1 MSAQHASVPADF
13 ISVVAGEIAS
23 GVDAAVEFWMA
34 QVERALDDDGLTTLG
49 RMNAVRAVLAQYK
62 QLTGKT
68 ELHGRRGRGEVPAYQ
83 AGGRS

>member
-1 MSAQHASVPADF
+1 MSAHASIPADF

-49 RMNAVRAVLAQYK
+49 RMNAARAVLAEYK
-62 QLTGKT
+62 QLAGKT
-68 ELHGRRGRGEVPAYQ
+68 ELHGGRGQGEVPAHLV
-83 AGGRS
+83 GRRL

>member
-49 RMNAVRAVLAQYK
+49 RMSAARAVLAQYK